1 MSQVD
6 LPAVARRRVRLAL
19 RSARE
24 SKQLTQTDIARAM
37 DWSLSKVMRIEKG
50 EVNVSPSDLKLL
62 LQHLDVRDPAQVTQL
77 LDDAKLSRQ
86 ERWSV
91 DQSDR
96 EHLTPALL
104 QLIQFEANATSIR
117 YFANV
122 LIPGP
127 LQTRRYAEAIF
138 ADGTPSLSAET
149 AAARVSVR
157 QRRVQQLYRD
167 PAPECQVILDESVL
181 QRALGGGPGVMAE
194 QLRYLLTLM
203 NETALDVRILPFTAR
218 ATRFTYVGPF
228 VLYDLERG
236 ETALLYRERMEA
248 DEVVTTPAELV
259 LHRSMFDRMWAGT
272 SDAVTSRMM
281 IADQAK
287 QFEESGTD

>member
-24 SKQLTQTDIARAM
+24 SKLLTQTDIAKAM

-62 LQHLDVRDPAQVTQL
+62 LQHLDVRDPVQVGQL

-86 ERWSV
+86 ERWSIDPV
-91 DQSDR
+91 DR
-96 EHLTPALL
+96 EHLTPAMLE
-104 QLIQFEANATSIR
+104 LIQFEAKATTIR

-138 ADGTPSLSAET
+138 GNSAPKNLSAET
-149 AAARVSVR
+149 AAARVSLR
-157 QRRVQQLYRD
+157 QRRVLQLYRE
-167 PAPECQVILDESVL
+167 PPPECQVILDESVL
-181 QRALGGGPGVMAE
+181 WRALGGGAEVMAE
-194 QLRYLLTLM
+194 QLHHLLTLVS
-203 NETALDVRILPFTAR
+203 ETRLEVRILPFA
-218 ATRFTYVGPF
+218 APASQFTYVGPF
-228 VLYDLERG
+228 VLHDLERG
-236 ETALLYRERMEA
+236 ETALLYRERMDA
-248 DEVVTTPAELV
+248 DEVVTTPTELAQ
-259 LHRSMFDRMWAGT
+259 HRLMFDRMWAGA
-272 SDAVTSRMM
+272 SDAGTSRQM
-281 IADQAK
+281 IAERAAQLEA
-287 QFEESGTD
+287 G

>member
-62 LQHLDVRDPAQVTQL
+62 LQHLDVRDPVQVSQL
-77 LDDAKLSRQ
+77 MDDAKLSRQ

-91 DQSDR
+91 DPADR
-96 EHLTPALL
+96 EHLTPAML
-104 QLIQFEANATSIR
+104 QLIQFEAKATTIR
-117 YFANV
+117 YFASV
-122 LIPGP
+122 LIPGM

-138 ADGTPSLSAET
+138 DAPRSLSAET
-149 AAARVSVR
+149 VAARVSLR
-157 QRRVQQLYRD
+157 ERRLQQLYRM

-181 QRALGGGPGVMAE
+181 YRTLGGSEVMAA
-194 QLRYLLTLM
+194 QLHHLLTLM
-203 NETALDVRILPFTAR
+203 SETALEVRILPFTAQ
-218 ATRFTYVGPF
+218 ATQFTHAGPF
-228 VLYDLERG
+228 ILLDLARG
-236 ETALLYRERMEA
+236 EPALLYRERMDI
-248 DEVVTTPAELV
+248 DEVITTPTELT
-259 LHRSMFDRMWAGT
+259 LHRMMFDRMWAGA
-272 SDAVTSRMM
+272 SDAATSRQM
-281 IADQAK
+281 IEDQAK
-287 QFEESGTD
+287 SSDPAR